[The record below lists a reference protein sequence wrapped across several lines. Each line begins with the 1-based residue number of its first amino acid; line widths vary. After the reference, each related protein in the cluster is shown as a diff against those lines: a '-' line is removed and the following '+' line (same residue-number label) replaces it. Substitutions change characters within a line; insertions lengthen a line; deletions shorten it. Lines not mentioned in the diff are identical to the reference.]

1 MFTHSCIIFQ
11 VHISLGKSANI
22 NFDISVLV
30 ITISLP
36 ADSPYN

>member
-22 NFDISVLV
+22 YFDISVLV
-30 ITISLP
+30 SLP